1 MVWIYFINSTA
12 IEVQILLG
20 FDFSPVG
27 LMYLLIICSNFLV
40 CIFCSNKNGLV
51 LIFDVGDSWTGP
63 LSLLVLNNLLEFLS
77 LRHKVKKTPTP
88 VLHETSIRFFFLPVN
103 CRNFL
108 NANNFLRKHIHW
120 ITLCLL
126 KATDLIFLS
135 QSKCLL

>member
-1 MVWIYFINSTA
+1 MVLVMVWIYFINSTA

-27 LMYLLIICSNFLV
+27 LMYLLIICRNFLV

-51 LIFDVGDSWTGP
+51 LIFDVGDSWTCP
-63 LSLLVLNNLLEFLS
+63 LSLSLLVLNNLLEFLS

-88 VLHETSIRFFFLPVN
+88 VLHET
-103 CRNFL
+103 RNFL